1 MTGSCAGFV
10 RRSSATVAILVLGA
24 GCTARTYT
32 IEKAGFLS
40 KPEVSVSPAGTEA
53 TIRLRVG
60 RTGGQIK
67 GELIAVRE
75 DGFIILS
82 TGPAAGTRELV
93 LVPYIWM
100 ARIDFRDDV
109 GANTSVGS
117 TIGPWFTEIPA
128 LHEDRIRQDAIA
140 RFSRYPFG
148 IDETQLQ
155 RLLEAYGQS
164 ELIVYGS

>member
-40 KPEVSVSPAGTEA
+40 RPEVSVSPAGTEA
-53 TIRLRVG
+53 TIRVRA
-60 RTGGQIK
+60 GGVMR
-67 GELIAVRE
+67 GELIAVRA

-128 LHEDRIRQDAIA
+128 LHEDRIRQHAIA